1 MSFAADPS
9 GVTNAVGANASAVF
23 AQIAA
28 KQGLGFY
35 PDWPVPGFYDV
46 LNQKDTGLLQ
56 GTLTPEQF
64 VDEVKQVYDDA
75 QMSQ

>member
-1 MSFAADPS
+1 M
-9 GVTNAVGANASAVF
+9 
-23 AQIAA
+23 
-28 KQGLGFY
+28 
-35 PDWPVPGFYDV
+35 PGFYDV

-64 VDEVKQVYDDA
+64 VDEIKEVYDDA